1 MNDSNYNLKTI
12 NQYNID
18 DTKKMND
25 TNLTDNPS
33 EEGINNTNTELNKHM
48 FSINDSYNITKKK
61 INRLITLDT
70 IVYEILGPGE
80 SKIKD
85 YNKISS
91 EIKNVEL
98 MAKKEKAKLQ
108 KKISQMNKK
117 LNNNKNV
124 NEIKQN
130 EKEKDYIGDNVQNK
144 IINLQVKKLLI
155 MEYERDKKYN
165 FIEVIQKLKIPPE
178 KRTIRD
184 ILRIKTYFD
193 QAKLGLSFKEE
204 FTNINI
210 AEKLIY
216 FCCIEMRYKRFEKGK
231 TIIKIGEPPDNF
243 YTIIFG
249 KANILKPMPKVQY
262 LTGFQYFKY
271 LMNMRKQKENY
282 IFNLCIKNNR
292 HNYYIEPNIGEI
304 IHYIFLLIYLE
315 QIRSIADPTID
326 FDKVL
331 DLLDITPEELGIDP
345 NLVTSNYYINDNLKK
360 IVKKI
365 PHISSDIIEKY
376 SFVNDYLTKKEVTIY
391 EYKKFLSLETN
402 DYFGDSAIE
411 TNSPRNATIIAEE
424 DTDIAYLSNKLYFMQ
439 IASEKA
445 IILQN
450 KIFNLHHSSFFQ
462 KIKIHKFSK
471 KYYGL
476 FISEKYSKGD
486 IIFNERENI
495 RYLYFIEEGS
505 IELSINKSMNEIESL
520 LNLIEEKKQFLMK
533 NNYDE
538 IIFNSNLKSG
548 EYQNKNVY
556 NYSQITSSIDDIV
569 NYLNEK
575 QNNKLIILNSK
586 EDIGIVSYFLGSNY
600 LSTGK
605 VISKNAK
612 IYKIDIDYLDQMLES
627 EIEMKCDFYKRLK
640 DKLELLSKILFTIN
654 NIKLIMTDEKITQ
667 NKINQ
672 KNIEENEAIS
682 INNINNKTLID
693 YEKINSLLNEQKDNN
708 SSTNINNNNTNNINN
723 NETIKPKNE
732 ILKLPILNIKNKN
745 KNNFNISFRSLN
757 VKEGSSERQR
767 AIKINRSIKKGL
779 KFNNLK
785 ILNDINPNQKIISPK
800 KALHEDNIISKIQ
813 KEIISFSQDKY
824 TFSRQKINIKINKEN
839 FKTLDSSHKSNE
851 KIYLTELLN
860 VNNPNTKETENNNIN
875 NIREYKYSS
884 SKHLIK
890 KLTQSP
896 EKSINLESSRELNN
910 IRYNSHFKTL
920 FNDYNRFHTEGNIVI
935 NNNNNESIKD
945 GVYTSHKKISHPY
958 YDPLT
963 LIKKERY
970 KIFENK
976 NVNNNNLKSD
986 DLYSHIER
994 VKELKKIRSSLKNNF
1009 RFKFKLYNKNY

>member
-1 MNDSNYNLKTI
+1 MNDNNYNLKTI

-25 TNLTDNPS
+25 INLTDNPQ
-33 EEGINNTNTELNKHM
+33 EKGINNNNTEFSKHI
-48 FSINDSYNITKKK
+48 FSVNYSYNISMKK
-61 INRLITLDT
+61 INPMITLDT

-85 YNKISS
+85 YSKISTQ
-91 EIKNVEL
+91 IKNVEL
-98 MAKKEKAKLQ
+98 MTKKEKAKLQ
-108 KKISQMNKK
+108 KKIIQMNKRI
-117 LNNNKNV
+117 NNNKNLNE
-124 NEIKQN
+124 NEIKQDKN
-130 EKEKDYIGDNVQNK
+130 EQEYNGNNVQNK

-155 MEYERDKKYN
+155 MEYERDKKFN

-193 QAKLGLSFKEE
+193 QAKLGLIFKEE

-210 AEKLIY
+210 AEKLIH

-231 TIIKIGEPPDNF
+231 TIIKIGDPPDYF

-249 KANILKPMPKVQY
+249 KANILKPIPKVQY

-282 IFNLCIKNNR
+282 IFNLCIKNNK

-304 IHYIFLLIYLE
+304 IHYIFLLLYLE
-315 QIRSIADPTID
+315 QIRSISDPTID
-326 FDKVL
+326 LDKIL

-360 IVKKI
+360 IRKKI

-376 SFVNDYLTKKEVTIY
+376 SFVNESLTKKEVTIY

-411 TNSPRNATIIAEE
+411 TNSRRNATIIAEE

-471 KYYGL
+471 RYYGL
-476 FISEKYSKGD
+476 FINEKYSKGD
-486 IIFNERENI
+486 IIFNEGENI

-520 LNLIEEKKQFLMK
+520 INLIEKKKQFLMK

-548 EYQNKNVY
+548 EYQDKNIY
-556 NYSQITSSIDDIV
+556 NYSQITSSVDDIV

-575 QNNKLIILNSK
+575 QNNKLIILNNK

-612 IYKIDIDYLDQMLES
+612 IYKIDIDYLHQMLES
-627 EIEMKCDFYKRLK
+627 EIEIKSDFYKRLK

-672 KNIEENEAIS
+672 KKIEENETIS
-682 INNINNKTLID
+682 INSINNKTLID
-693 YEKINSLLNEQKDNN
+693 YKKISNLLNQQKDNN
-708 SSTNINNNNTNNINN
+708 SSININNNNTNNINN

-732 ILKLPILNIKNKN
+732 ILKLPILNNKN

-757 VKEGSSERQR
+757 VKHRSSERQR
-767 AIKINRSIKKGL
+767 SIKINRSIKREL
-779 KFNNLK
+779 KYNSLKLLNN
-785 ILNDINPNQKIISPK
+785 INQNQKIISAK
-800 KALHEDNIISKIQ
+800 KTLHEDNIISKIQ

-824 TFSRQKINIKINKEN
+824 TLSRQKINIKINKDN
-839 FKTLDSSHKSNE
+839 LKTLDSSNKSNE
-851 KIYLTELLN
+851 QIYLTELAH
-860 VNNPNTKETENNNIN
+860 VNNPNAKETEKNNIN
-875 NIREYKYSS
+875 NINEYKYSS
-884 SKHLIK
+884 SKLLLK
-890 KLTQSP
+890 KLAQSP
-896 EKSINLESSRELNN
+896 EKSINLETSRELNN
-910 IRYNSHFKTL
+910 IRYNGNFKTL
-920 FNDYNRFHTEGNIVI
+920 SNDYNRFNTEGNIII
-935 NNNNNESIKD
+935 NNNNNESLKD
-945 GVYTSHKKISHPY
+945 GVCPSYKKINHPY

-976 NVNNNNLKSD
+976 NVNNNNSKSE
-986 DLYSHIER
+986 DLHSHIER
-994 VKELKKIRSSLKNNF
+994 VKELNKIRSSLKNNF